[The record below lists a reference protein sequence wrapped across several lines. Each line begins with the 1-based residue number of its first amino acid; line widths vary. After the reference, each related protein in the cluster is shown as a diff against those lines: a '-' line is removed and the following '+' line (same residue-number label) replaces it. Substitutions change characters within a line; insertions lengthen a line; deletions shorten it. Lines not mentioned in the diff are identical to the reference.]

1 MHKPNFKSSTSQ
13 NVTLENKRL
22 GRLWYGHSFL
32 VPFFIGRQI
41 LSSVE
46 DQIPM
51 FNNLN
56 DYDETNIEY
65 ESTKLVLDS

>member
-1 MHKPNFKSSTSQ
+1 MHKQNFKSSTSQ

-22 GRLWYGHSFL
+22 GRLGHSFL
-32 VPFFIGRQI
+32 VLVLIGKQI
-41 LSSVE
+41 LSSME
-46 DQIPM
+46 GQIPM